1 MLVVCGGGLL
11 GAKDGDVSFSVLLF
25 FGRDS
30 LVLVL
35 IVVDSLVSAG

>member
-1 MLVVCGGGLL
+1 MIHFQNFQC
-11 GAKDGDVSFSVLLF
+11 AKAGDVSFFVLLF